1 MLTLQELKN
10 LENGLYFNKKKLLGK
25 GFGGSVYIINN
36 KYVVKNLSSSFGIKY
51 FDEKIFNTELEATVI
66 LSFFDVAPKVI
77 YHSKPKEKFRYFVME
92 RLTYTLADMLKYK
105 LMTQSHLIKLTK
117 LLVKL
122 NNTNYRHNDLHFNNI
137 MWSNYYDD
145 FRVIDWGEYYI
156 KKKKV
161 QN

>member
-1 MLTLQELKN
+1 
-10 LENGLYFNKKKLLGK
+10 
-25 GFGGSVYIINN
+25 
-36 KYVVKNLSSSFGIKY
+36 
-51 FDEKIFNTELEATVI
+51 
-66 LSFFDVAPKVI
+66 
-77 YHSKPKEKFRYFVME
+77 ME

-137 MWSNYYDD
+137 MWSNNYDD

-156 KKKKV
+156 KKKKSTKLNWV
-161 QN
+161 